1 MQKFTLTVLL
11 SLFLTSSL
19 LFAST
24 GEEGSE
30 EFKQS
35 SELVSDRI
43 IAVVNDRIIL
53 KSDVDR
59 EIAEYM
65 QQMQMSNQRIQFDTS
80 LWYEVLESI
89 IDNYLLLE
97 KAKMDSINVSD
108 EMVDRQMDQRL
119 RQLVQQAGSEQA
131 LEQAMGQSI
140 VEIRAEHREQFREQ
154 IVAQQVRETIVR
166 DVSITRPEV
175 IEFFES
181 IPRDSLPMIP
191 EQVALSQIVKIP
203 PPLQDAQEAAREKAS
218 QIRDSIVTHGESF
231 EEMARR
237 HSTGPA
243 ARNGGLLPMMPMSDL
258 VSEYSAAAAALEPGE
273 VSGVVR
279 TSFGFHIIRLNRRV
293 GDEIETNN
301 ILITI
306 DDEGLDEESARNE
319 LEAIRDSVL
328 NHNKSFS
335 EMARKHSDDEFTRNM
350 GGRILN
356 RQTGERLLA
365 LNNLDSGLYR
375 IALLLEEEGDIS
387 EPRSFNPDR
396 DDKNRAFRIVRLDRH
411 VPEHIANLDQDYERI
426 KNIALQQKQMEK
438 LAKTLERL
446 RDEVYIEYKIDVPE
460 RYREPQPDYH
470 DLEFEPETPVDTQ

>member
-1 MQKFTLTVLL
+1 MQKYILTILL
-11 SLFLTSSL
+11 SLLFTSAL
-19 LFAST
+19 VAST
-24 GEEGSE
+24 GEEAPE
-30 EFKQS
+30 EFEQS
-35 SELVSDRI
+35 RELVSDRI
-43 IAVVNDRIIL
+43 IAIVNDRIIL

-65 QQMQMSNQRIQFDTS
+65 QQMRMSNQQIQFDTS

-89 IDNYLLLE
+89 IDNYMLLE
-97 KAKMDSINVSD
+97 KARIDSINVPD
-108 EMVDRQMDQRL
+108 EMVDRQMDQRI

-140 VEIRAEHREQFREQ
+140 VEIRAEHREMFREQ
-154 IVAQQVRETIVR
+154 MVAQQVREKIVR

-203 PPLQDAQEAAREKAS
+203 PPLQDAQEAARDKAV
-218 QIRDSIVTHGESF
+218 QIRDSIVNHGKSF
-231 EEMARR
+231 EEMARQY
-237 HSTGPA
+237 STGPA
-243 ARNGGLLPMMPMSDL
+243 ARNGGLLPMMPIGDL

-301 ILITI
+301 LLITI
-306 DDEGLDEESARNE
+306 DEAGLDEEAARNE
-319 LEAIRDSVL
+319 LEAIRDSIL
-328 NHNKSFS
+328 HHGKSFS

-365 LNNLDSGLYR
+365 LNMLDSGLYR
-375 IALLLEEEGDIS
+375 TALLLEEEGDIS

-396 DDKNRAFRIVRLDRH
+396 DDKDRAFRIVRLDRH
-411 VPEHIANLDQDYERI
+411 VPEHRANLDQDFERI
-426 KNIALQQKQMEK
+426 RNIALQQKQMEK
-438 LAKTLERL
+438 LAKTLERM
-446 RDEVYIEYKIDVPE
+446 RDQVYIEYKIDVPE
-460 RYREPQPDYH
+460 RYREPQPQYH
-470 DLEFEPETPVDTQ
+470 DIEFEPETPVDTQ